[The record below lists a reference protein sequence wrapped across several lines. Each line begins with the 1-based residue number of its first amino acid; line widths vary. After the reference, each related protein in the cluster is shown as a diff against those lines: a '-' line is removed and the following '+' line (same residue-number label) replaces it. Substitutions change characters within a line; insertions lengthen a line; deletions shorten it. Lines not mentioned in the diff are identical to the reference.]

1 MAKLD
6 NNTLKEILL
15 KETYVSKEDLLK
27 AENALV
33 KTRGSLL
40 EYLLSEN
47 IISKQ
52 LLGQAIAEFYN
63 VMYVDL
69 SQEKLDSSVV
79 NIVPEVMARARS
91 VIAFAK
97 TADGIKLG
105 MVDPKDLEVKKVI
118 EKRSGFPVIPFYIT
132 EEDLESAL
140 YVYGPGFKKTFDE
153 LYKKFLGSDISVE
166 ERDEISV
173 KLVDI
178 FLEYGYKNR
187 ASDIHIEPYE
197 NKVVVRFRIDGVM
210 HDILEIPKQK
220 DKLKNLPE
228 FIITRLKI
236 LSKIPTDQHHAA
248 LDGKLRFTVGNE
260 TFDIRV
266 SVVPVNY
273 GENMVMRLL
282 SSAGRQF
289 SLTDIGF
296 SSENLDKVKREI
308 KNPHGMIL
316 VTGPTGSGKTT
327 TLYAIMKILNK
338 RDVNIATIE
347 DPVEYDIEGI
357 SQIQVDP
364 KTNLTFAKGLRAIVR
379 QDPDIIMVGEIRDEE
394 TASIAINSALTGH
407 LVLSTLHTNDA
418 VTTLPRLLDMGIE
431 PFLVTST
438 VNLVVAQR
446 LVRKI
451 CSKCRVSYN
460 FSEEE
465 KTLAKS
471 NAHIAE
477 YLTQKGITDLDK
489 VRFYKGQGCKVCG
502 NTGYDGRVGIFE
514 VLRMS
519 EKIKEL
525 ILKHASSDELT
536 AIARSEG
543 MKLLIEDGVE
553 KILNGVT
560 TIQEIM
566 RVAV

>member
-1 MAKLD
+1 MSKL
-6 NNTLKEILL
+6 NNSTIKEILL
-15 KETYVSKEDLLK
+15 KETYVSNEDLEK

-33 KTRGSLL
+33 KTRGSLVD
-40 EYLLSEN
+40 YLLSEN

-52 LLGQAIAEFYN
+52 LLGQAIAEYYD

-69 SQEKLDSSVV
+69 GQEKLDETMVDL
-79 NIVPEVMARARS
+79 VPEAMARARG

-105 MVDPKDLEVKKVI
+105 MTDPKDLEVRKAI

-132 EEDLESAL
+132 DEDLAIAL
-140 YVYGPGFKKTFDE
+140 YVYGPGFKKTFDS
-153 LYKKFLGSDISVE
+153 LYEKFLGSNISIE

-197 NKVVVRFRIDGVM
+197 SKVVIRFRIDGVM
-210 HDILEIPKQK
+210 HDILEIQKQK
-220 DKLKNLPE
+220 DKTKNLPD

-236 LSKIPTDQHHAA
+236 LSKIPTDQHHTA
-248 LDGKLRFTVGNE
+248 LDGKLRYTVGND

-282 SSAGRQF
+282 SSTGRQF

-296 SSENLDKVKREI
+296 SAENLEKVKLAI

-327 TLYAIMKILNK
+327 TLYAVMKILNK

-357 SQIQVDP
+357 SQIQVDT
-364 KTNLTFAKGLRAIVR
+364 KTNLTFALGLRAIVR

-418 VTTLPRLLDMGIE
+418 ATTLPRLLDMKIE
-431 PFLVTST
+431 PFLVAST
-438 VNLVVAQR
+438 VNLVIAQR

-451 CSKCRVSYN
+451 CAKCRISYN
-460 FSEEE
+460 LSEEE
-465 KTLAKS
+465 KILVNGNTHITEYCAKKEC
-471 NAHIAE
+471 A
-477 YLTQKGITDLDK
+477 DLDK

-502 NTGYDGRVGIFE
+502 NTGYEGRIGIFE
-514 VLRMS
+514 VLEMS
-519 EKIKEL
+519 
-525 ILKHASSDELT
+525 
-536 AIARSEG
+536 
-543 MKLLIEDGVE
+543 
-553 KILNGVT
+553 
-560 TIQEIM
+560 
-566 RVAV
+566 